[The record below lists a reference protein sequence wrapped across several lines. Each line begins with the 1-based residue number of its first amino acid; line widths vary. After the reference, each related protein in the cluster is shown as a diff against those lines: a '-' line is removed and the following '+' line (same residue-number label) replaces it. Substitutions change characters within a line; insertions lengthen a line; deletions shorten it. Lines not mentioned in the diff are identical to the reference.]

1 LDVFLPA
8 GDGKRRRMRL
18 VHGGLFDIV
27 RPLMKLIFNPPSAL
41 PVQTAKE

>member
-1 LDVFLPA
+1 
-8 GDGKRRRMRL
+8 MRL
-18 VHGGLFDIV
+18 VRAGWFDIV